1 MLFENPNIEIR
12 NPKQY
17 QNLNVQNSK
26 QDWAIITAIYLFWS
40 FEFWSFEFVS
50 SFEIRIS
57 CFLVLPKRV
66 KSKLFSNMLFCH
78 FRMQNL

>member
-26 QDWAIITAIYLFWS
+26 QDWAIITAIYLFWL
-40 FEFWSFEFVS
+40 FEFVS

-57 CFLVLPKRV
+57 CFLVLHKRV
-66 KSKLFSNMLFCH
+66 KRQAF
-78 FRMQNL
+78 